1 MELLQQYN
9 EELTKDLIIND
20 LNVKEVQ
27 MRLPARKHFWVGRLI
42 NTKIELAN
50 LEKKEKRT
58 RDEVFKRINDGA
70 PVTLS
75 HTQAVTAV
83 NNSPEMVKISEHIRE
98 YKYIIEY
105 LEKVEKIF
113 SQMTF
118 DIGNIIKIIQLEQS

>member
-1 MELLQQYN
+1 MELLKQYT
-9 EELTKDLIIND
+9 EELNTDLVIND
-20 LNVKEVQ
+20 INVKEVQ

-42 NTKIELAN
+42 NAKIELSN

-58 RDEVFKRINDGA
+58 RDEVFKRISEGA

-75 HTQAVTAV
+75 HNQAISAV
-83 NNSPEMVKISEHIRE
+83 NNSPEMLKISEHIRE
-98 YKYIIEY
+98 FKYIIEY